1 MNKNKNYSFFP
12 LVVGTLICLAT
23 VSGMKFSEVFSRHS
37 IVRAT
42 ENKTTTQ
49 GNKAERQVGELEL
62 VAELDITP
70 GNITVSRDGRI
81 FASVHGMRRG
91 SAQLIEIFPDSNS
104 WQPFP
109 NESWNGS
116 PGSSPNVLNTAHGV
130 TIDSQNRLWVI
141 DHGNWMPDEQPVAQP
156 KLVAFDINSG
166 DLVFR
171 MDFNETAAPE
181 GQILQD
187 LAVDDSRGF
196 VYVADSGSQS
206 GILVVDTNNEQT
218 WRWEN
223 HPSLDAE
230 DVELVVENKP
240 LLFSRPDGSIAPA
253 RVAVN
258 PITLSA
264 DGETLFYGAMN
275 GQTLYSVPTQLLRE
289 QASDEV
295 VAQAVKIVGSKPVS
309 DGISTDTEGNHFIT
323 NLQDNAIDV
332 LSQDGQL
339 TRLIQDDR
347 FLWIDNVRFG
357 SDSWLYI
364 NVNQLHRAPIF
375 TGEADAGEPPYRI
388 FRVWTGTQ
396 GQPGR

>member
-1 MNKNKNYSFFP
+1 MNRYRCFSVSVGM
-12 LVVGTLICLAT
+12 LVCLTAIGDI
-23 VSGMKFSEVFSRHS
+23 SLQKRFLR
-37 IVRAT
+37 
-42 ENKTTTQ
+42 Q
-49 GNKAERQVGELEL
+49 GIAQAGEEQTSSQSNNERQVGELEL
-62 VAELDITP
+62 VAELELTP
-70 GNITVSRDGRI
+70 GNLTVSRDGRI
-81 FASVHGMRRG
+81 FASVHGLRRG
-91 SAQLIEIFPDSNS
+91 AAQLVEIFPGSNS
-104 WQPFP
+104 WRFFP
-109 NESWNGS
+109 NKSWNAK

-130 TIDSQNRLWVI
+130 IIDSQNRLWVI

-171 MDFNETAAPE
+171 MDFDETAAPE

-196 VYVADSGSQS
+196 VYIADSGSRS
-206 GILVVDTNNEQT
+206 GILIVDTNTKQT

-230 DVELVVENKP
+230 DIDLVVENQP
-240 LLFSRPDGSIAPA
+240 LLFRRPDGSINPA
-253 RVAVN
+253 RIAVN

-275 GQTLYSVPTQLLRE
+275 GQTWYSVPAQLLRE
-289 QASDEV
+289 RASD
-295 VAQAVKIVGSKPVS
+295 VAIGQAVEIVGLKPVS

-323 NLQDNAIDV
+323 NLRDNAIDV
-332 LSQDGQL
+332 LSRDGQL
-339 TRLIQDDR
+339 TRLVQDER

-357 SDSWLYI
+357 PDSWLYI
-364 NVNQLHRAPIF
+364 NINQLHRAPIF
-375 TGEADAGEPPYRI
+375 TGAADTGEPPYRL

-396 GQPGR
+396 GLPGR

>member
-1 MNKNKNYSFFP
+1 MNRYRFFS
-12 LVVGTLICLAT
+12 LAAGTLVCITFTSCMPLSKHF
-23 VSGMKFSEVFSRHS
+23 VSPKIAQANEEQTSNQSNSQR
-37 IVRAT
+37 
-42 ENKTTTQ
+42 K
-49 GNKAERQVGELEL
+49 VGDLEL

-91 SAQLIEIFPDSNS
+91 SAQLIEIFPNSDS

-116 PGSSPNVLNTAHGV
+116 PGSSPDVLNTPHGV
-130 TIDSQNRLWVI
+130 TIDSKNRLWVI
-141 DHGNWMPDEQPVAQP
+141 DHGIWMPDQQPVAQP
-156 KLVAFDINSG
+156 KLVAFDIDSG

-171 MDFNETAAPE
+171 MDFEETAAPE

-187 LAVDDSRGF
+187 LAVDDTRGF
-196 VYVADSGSQS
+196 VYLADSGTRN
-206 GILVVDTNNEQT
+206 GILVVNTNTKQA

-230 DVELVVENKP
+230 DVDLVVENQP
-240 LLFSRPDGSIAPA
+240 LLFRRPDGSIAPA

-264 DGETLFYGAMN
+264 DGEKLFYGAMN
-275 GQTLYSVPTQLLRE
+275 GRTWYSIPTQLLRD
-289 QASDEV
+289 QASDNAL
-295 VAQAVKIVGSKPVS
+295 AQAVEVVGSKPLS

-323 NLQDNAIDV
+323 NLPDNAIDV
-332 LSQDGQL
+332 LSNDGQL
-339 TRLIQDDR
+339 TRLVQDER

-357 SDSWLYI
+357 ADSWLYI
-364 NVNQLHRAPIF
+364 NVNQLHRASIF
-375 TGEADAGEPPYRI
+375 TGEADAGQPPYRI

>member
-1 MNKNKNYSFFP
+1 MWHDF
-12 LVVGTLICLAT
+12 T
-23 VSGMKFSEVFSRHS
+23 
-37 IVRAT
+37 
-42 ENKTTTQ
+42 
-49 GNKAERQVGELEL
+49 
-62 VAELDITP
+62 
-70 GNITVSRDGRI
+70 RI
-81 FASVHGMRRG
+81 
-91 SAQLIEIFPDSNS
+91 SAQ
-104 WQPFP
+104 
-109 NESWNGS
+109 
-116 PGSSPNVLNTAHGV
+116 
-130 TIDSQNRLWVI
+130 RLL
-141 DHGNWMPDEQPVAQP
+141 D
-156 KLVAFDINSG
+156 FDK
-166 DLVFR
+166 
-171 MDFNETAAPE
+171 TAAPE
-181 GQILQD
+181 GQILQV

-196 VYVADSGSQS
+196 VYIADSGSQS

-289 QASDEV
+289 QASEEV
-295 VAQAVKIVGSKPVS
+295 IAQAVETVGSKPVS

-323 NLQDNAIDV
+323 NLGDNAIDV